1 MYVSAQLKWHERA
14 WFAVSVLLNVLSLS
28 ALIDEF
34 LGWRS
39 WFSASLMVYRALTG
53 AVLIQVGL
61 VPPLTPQPLVTLI
74 TQLLV
79 FMGGVFA
86 AANFYALH
94 TEGQS
99 VFARV
104 HDTGCHPGRFAWLC
118 ATCKTAA
125 IYASGP
131 ALLLF
136 LLWKALARGAP
147 MQRVLGF
154 TFRPAHVAAY
164 YVSVVVAVAITLAL
178 TGYLYP
184 HFERQA
190 RQGMGVASWQGSH
203 SHS

>member
-1 MYVSAQLKWHERA
+1 MYVSSQLKWHERV
-14 WFAVSVLLNVLSLS
+14 WFVVSVLLNVLSLS

-39 WFSASLMVYRALTG
+39 WFSVILMFYRVLTG
-53 AVLIQVGL
+53 AVLIKIGL
-61 VPPLTPQPLVTLI
+61 VPPATPQLLVTLI

-86 AANFYALH
+86 AGNFYALR

-104 HDTGCHPGRFAWLC
+104 HDTSCRSARFAWLC
-118 ATCKTAA
+118 AACKTAA
-125 IYASGP
+125 IYVSGP

-136 LLWKALARGAP
+136 LLWKAMVKRAP

-154 TFRPAHVAAY
+154 TFRPAHVVAY
-164 YVSVVVAVAITLAL
+164 YVSVVGAVAVTLVLA
-178 TGYLYP
+178 GYLYP

-190 RQGMGVASWQGSH
+190 RQGMGVALWQESRLR
-203 SHS
+203 S